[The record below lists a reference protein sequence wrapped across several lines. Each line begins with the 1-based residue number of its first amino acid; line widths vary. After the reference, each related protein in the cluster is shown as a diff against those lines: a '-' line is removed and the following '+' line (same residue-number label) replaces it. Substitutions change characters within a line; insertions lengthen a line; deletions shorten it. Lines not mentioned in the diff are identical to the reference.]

1 MLFSDEEMEVL
12 KRLHNLHK
20 KTLTVG
26 GRAGIHILKVHLTPS
41 RGVATKH
48 KRPHCCQ
55 NCASVVR
62 QCKCFKDLIFEHCMY
77 AVYPQMKLQDVLGRS
92 EHCGPLCAGSNYKLS
107 PKFWKQVFPR
117 HTRSQYSRASLS
129 LLSSLDIY
137 QEIIKFQI

>member
-48 KRPHCCQ
+48 KGHTVARTVH
-55 NCASVVR
+55 
-62 QCKCFKDLIFEHCMY
+62 L
-77 AVYPQMKLQDVLGRS
+77 LLGNANALR
-92 EHCGPLCAGSNYKLS
+92 
-107 PKFWKQVFPR
+107 
-117 HTRSQYSRASLS
+117 
-129 LLSSLDIY
+129 I
-137 QEIIKFQI
+137 